1 MKCVVVGDKDVG
13 KTSVLLSYTKKAA
26 GPQSVTI
33 FVNLSLKLMVGKRVV
48 SLNIWDTAGQD
59 EVNRLRPLAYAR
71 TDVFLVVFAI
81 DQPDSLS
88 SVLKKWAPELQ
99 HHSDNSLVLLVGNKA
114 DLRDSK
120 EAQARLMNEGQ
131 EMVCREEAVAVAK
144 EIGARGYYE
153 CSARTMEGVKT
164 VFDEAIQGVLDRK
177 TNEKF
182 RKKKSGC
189 VLL

>member
-1 MKCVVVGDKDVG
+1 
-13 KTSVLLSYTKKAA
+13 
-26 GPQSVTI
+26 
-33 FVNLSLKLMVGKRVV
+33 
-48 SLNIWDTAGQD
+48 
-59 EVNRLRPLAYAR
+59 
-71 TDVFLVVFAI
+71 VFLVVFAI
-81 DQPDSLS
+81 DQPESLN

-120 EAQARLMNEGQ
+120 EAQTRLMREGM

-164 VFDEAIQGVLDRK
+164 VFDEAIQGVLNDRK
-177 TNEKF
+177 NNKNG
-182 RKKKSGC
+182 RKKKSTC
-189 VLL
+189 AML